1 MFPKILPPK
10 RSSSPLRH
18 PPSERLPEQD
28 DGHEGEV
35 GADAEG
41 AQRDQD
47 PARSVL
53 RRVALE
59 GGPAVA
65 GLVLRRKRDIAF
77 FFWETVA
84 LHQYYASN
92 YQVVLSRTPGP
103 DSRSRSHCDGH
114 PPSRE
119 ELELLLLVSLLPPRP
134 LRGPP
139 CSPAISAEKKVVNNA
154 VKRRRGGGE
163 LLQWRVAERGK
174 LMPWVFSYF
183 GHAFSWTG
191 KKG

>member
-65 GLVLRRKRDIAF
+65 GLVLRRKKNIAF
-77 FFWETVA
+77 ILGNCCPAPILRVY
-84 LHQYYASN
+84 LPGRP
-92 YQVVLSRTPGP
+92 VPTPRARLAIP
-103 DSRSRSHCDGH
+103 
-114 PPSRE
+114 
-119 ELELLLLVSLLPPRP
+119 VP
-134 LRGPP
+134 LRRP
-139 CSPAISAEKKVVNNA
+139 SS
-154 VKRRRGGGE
+154 
-163 LLQWRVAERGK
+163 LERG
-174 LMPWVFSYF
+174 
-183 GHAFSWTG
+183 A
-191 KKG
+191 

>member
-1 MFPKILPPK
+1 MATVSSYTPFRTKPFSPLTMFPKILPPK

-77 FFWETVA
+77 FSGKLLPCTNITRVITRSSCPEPPGQT
-84 LHQYYASN
+84 LD
-92 YQVVLSRTPGP
+92 PGP
-103 DSRSRSHCDGH
+103 TATAILPRERSLSCCCWSVFFLPVLFAG
-114 PPSRE
+114 
-119 ELELLLLVSLLPPRP
+119 LLAHLQL
-134 LRGPP
+134 
-139 CSPAISAEKKVVNNA
+139 A
-154 VKRRRGGGE
+154 RRRRW
-163 LLQWRVAERGK
+163 LTMQ
-174 LMPWVFSYF
+174 
-183 GHAFSWTG
+183 
-191 KKG
+191 